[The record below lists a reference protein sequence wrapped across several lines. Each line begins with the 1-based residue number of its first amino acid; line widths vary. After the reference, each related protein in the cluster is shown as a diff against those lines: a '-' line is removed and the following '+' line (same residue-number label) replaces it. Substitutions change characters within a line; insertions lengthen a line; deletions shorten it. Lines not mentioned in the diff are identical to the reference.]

1 MVIWVASTSY
11 LLWIMLQWTWMYKYL
26 FEILFSVLLNVFSEV
41 GLLDHMVVLFLIFR
55 GTFILFSIVAAL
67 HSYQKYTRVPIYP
80 CLHQHLLFSV
90 VLIVAI
96 LMDMRWFPIVVLIW
110 ISLMISDVEYL
121 FFYFLFYL
129 FIFGY
134 IGSWLLCAGFLLVAA
149 SRGFSFCRARAL
161 GVRTSVVVAR
171 GLGSCVSQA

>member
-41 GLLDHMVVLFLIFR
+41 GLLDHMVVLFLIFW

-121 FFYFLFYL
+121 FFLFFIL
-129 FIFGY
+129 FIYF
-134 IGSWLLCAGFLLVAA
+134 WLHWVLVA
-149 SRGFSFCRARAL
+149 
-161 GVRTSVVVAR
+161 VR
-171 GLGSCVSQA
+171 GLSSSCSEQGLLFLQSTSSRCENFSSCGTWAW